1 MGCSS
6 SKVAEN
12 IMDGSSEVGK
22 DKNLPSEVKENEL
35 NSCSEDFS
43 ILASET
49 PCKWAFLTYFN
60 KFYRITYENRL
71 WLIWKLF
78 HFILSFVIEITY
90 T

>member
-35 NSCSEDFS
+35 NSCSEDFTT
-43 ILASET
+43 LASET
-49 PCKWAFLTYFN
+49 PCK
-60 KFYRITYENRL
+60 
-71 WLIWKLF
+71 
-78 HFILSFVIEITY
+78 
-90 T
+90 

>member
-12 IMDGSSEVGK
+12 IMDGSCEVGK

-35 NSCSEDFS
+35 NNSCSEDFS

-49 PCKWAFLTYFN
+49 PCK
-60 KFYRITYENRL
+60 
-71 WLIWKLF
+71 
-78 HFILSFVIEITY
+78 
-90 T
+90 